1 MLGRT
6 AGACGRFGGR
16 GRGHENCPA
25 AASASSVRVEAAVI
39 AEVMQEINAS
49 IAFDKAFEPDI
60 RFR

>member
-1 MLGRT
+1 
-6 AGACGRFGGR
+6 
-16 GRGHENCPA
+16 
-25 AASASSVRVEAAVI
+25 VRVEAAVI